1 MVAPSTMPRPVVAP
15 AEKPTLAVI
24 GGGLAGLA
32 AAVAAGESGL
42 DVELF
47 EQGRHLG
54 GRAGAFCDPKTQS
67 PIDRCPH
74 VAMGCCTNFLDFC
87 RRTGVAGH
95 FRTFRP
101 LHFLLPDGRRHD
113 FMPAPGLPA
122 PLHLLP
128 AILRLGQLRL
138 GERLSIA
145 RAVWRLAR
153 EPTESSAD
161 GETIAAW
168 LRRNGQ
174 SQRVVDRFWA
184 PVLVSALSE
193 RLDRASLSAAK
204 KVLVDGFLGS
214 RRACELIVPKVP
226 LGEILD
232 RDVAAWLDEQGVRVH
247 RRTGVERIGGDARR
261 VTGLLLR
268 DGSRR
273 AFDAVVLA
281 VPWNRLAR
289 LLAEPI
295 EAALPEL
302 RRGKKLRPAPITA
315 VHLWFDRPITPL
327 PHAVLVERL
336 SQWVFNRGPQ
346 PLSGNLP
353 SPSGKGAGGEGS
365 SEAGEVVHAY
375 QVVISA
381 SHELIGRPRDELL
394 REVLA
399 DLSAVWPAARGAE
412 LLHSRVITQ
421 PAAVFSPAPGVDLLR
436 PVQQTP
442 IENLALAG
450 DWTATGWPATMESA
464 VRSGYLAVEAVLR
477 HLGADCRLVVPDPAR
492 GWLARRML
500 G

>member
-1 MVAPSTMPRPVVAP
+1 MRSRKRLQRNVSDTTPSRKPRPVVAP
-15 AEKPTLAVI
+15 APEPTLAVV
-24 GGGLAGLA
+24 GGGLAGLGAAA
-32 AAVAAGESGL
+32 AAVENGL
-42 DVELF
+42 HVELF

-54 GRAGAFCDPKTQS
+54 GRAGAFRDPKTKT

-95 FRTFRP
+95 LSTFRR
-101 LHFLLPDGRRHD
+101 LQFLSPDGKRHD
-113 FMPAPGLPA
+113 FAPSRWLPA

-128 AILRLGQLRL
+128 ALLRLGQLRF
-138 GERLSIA
+138 GARLSIA
-145 RAVWRLAR
+145 RAAWRLAR
-153 EPTESSAD
+153 EPAELSAD

-174 SQRVVDRFWA
+174 SQRAIDRFWA

-193 RLDRASLSAAK
+193 RLDRASLAAAK
-204 KVLVDGFLGS
+204 KVLADGFLGS

-232 RDVAAWLDEQGVRVH
+232 RDVGAWLEKQGVRVY
-247 RRTGVERIGGDARR
+247 RRTGIERIEADRR
-261 VTGLLLR
+261 RATGLLLR

-281 VPWNRLAR
+281 VPWNRVTR
-289 LLAEPI
+289 LLPEPVQ
-295 EAALPEL
+295 EAGPEL
-302 RRGKKLRPAPITA
+302 REAGKLPPAPITG

-336 SQWVFNRGPQ
+336 TQWVFNRGPQ
-346 PLSGNLP
+346 PVSTTAGD
-353 SPSGKGAGGEGS
+353 PSG
-365 SEAGEVVHAY
+365 HCY
-375 QVVISA
+375 QIVISA
-381 SHELIGRPRDELL
+381 SHEQVGRPREELL
-394 REVLA
+394 RKVLA
-399 DLSAVWPAARGAE
+399 DLSAVWPVARGAD

-421 PAAVFSPAPGVDLLR
+421 PAAVFSPSPGVDLLR

-442 IENLALAG
+442 IANLALAG

-464 VRSGYLAVEAVLR
+464 VRSGYLAVEAVLESLR
-477 HLGADCRLVVPDPAR
+477 NDRRLLVPDLPR
-492 GWLARRML
+492 GWLARGML

>member
-1 MVAPSTMPRPVVAP
+1 VSDNTPS

-32 AAVAAGESGL
+32 AAAAAVESGF

-54 GRAGAFCDPKTQS
+54 GRAGSFCDPKTGT

-95 FRTFRP
+95 FSTSRR
-101 LHFLLPDGRRHD
+101 LHFLSPGGKRYD
-113 FMPAPGLPA
+113 FAPAGWLPA

-128 AILRLGQLRL
+128 ALLRLGQVRF
-138 GERLSIA
+138 GERLSIM

-153 EPTESSAD
+153 EPAEPSAD
-161 GETIAAW
+161 EETVAAW

-174 SQRVVDRFWA
+174 LQQAVDRFWA

-204 KVLVDGFLGS
+204 KVLADGFLGS

-232 RDVAAWLDEQGVRVH
+232 RDVGAWLEKQGVGVY
-247 RRTGVERIGGDARR
+247 RRTGVDRIEGDGGRA
-261 VTGLLLR
+261 TGLVLR

-273 AFDAVVLA
+273 AFEAVVLA
-281 VPWNRLAR
+281 VPWNRVAR
-289 LLAEPI
+289 LLPEPVQ
-295 EAALPEL
+295 EAVPGLQEV
-302 RRGKKLRPAPITA
+302 GKLLPAPITA
-315 VHLWFDRPITPL
+315 IHLWFDRPITPL

-336 SQWVFNRGPQ
+336 SQWVFSRGPQ
-346 PLSGNLP
+346 PVSTR
-353 SPSGKGAGGEGS
+353 AGDPPG
-365 SEAGEVVHAY
+365 HHY

-394 REVLA
+394 NQVLA
-399 DLSAVWPAARGAE
+399 DLSAVWPAAGEAE

-421 PAAVFSPAPGVDLLR
+421 PTAVFSPAPGIDMLR
-436 PVQQTP
+436 PAQQTP
-442 IENLALAG
+442 IEDLALAG

-464 VRSGYLAVEAVLR
+464 VRSGYLAVEAVLKS
-477 HLGADCRLVVPDPAR
+477 LGNDRRLLVPDLAR
-492 GWLARRML
+492 GWLARRIS
-500 G
+500 